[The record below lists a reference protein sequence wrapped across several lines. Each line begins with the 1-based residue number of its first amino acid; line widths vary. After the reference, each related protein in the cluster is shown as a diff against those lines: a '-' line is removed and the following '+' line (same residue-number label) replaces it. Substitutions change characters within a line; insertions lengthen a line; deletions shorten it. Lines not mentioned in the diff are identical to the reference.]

1 MSFLFQEKRLQFRRK
16 ILANYTLHFPVIDST
31 NRWLLEKLPACG
43 TIISSDYQ
51 NTGKGRLG
59 RNWEGKPKQ
68 SLMFSVL
75 YRYKTETFSILS
87 LAVGVALCLVL
98 RKTEN
103 RKVGDRKICL
113 KWPND
118 LLIENKKIGGILCES
133 QPQKKIVVIG
143 AGINV
148 LQKKTDFSPQI
159 YKKASSLKIETN
171 KDFDRFQLL
180 EECTL
185 ELDRILQRLEKGE
198 KKKILQEWEKM
209 AVAAKFGLT
218 PKYILLVVGIYQNLY
233 LFLFLEN
240 WLFYRFVEKNLFF
253 FVEH

>member
-1 MSFLFQEKRLQFRRK
+1 MSFLFQEKRLQFHRK

-98 RKTEN
+98 RKTET

-159 YKKASSLKIETN
+159 CKKASSLKIETN

-218 PKYILLVVGIYQNLY
+218 PKYTLLVVGIYQNLY
-233 LFLFLEN
+233 LFLS
-240 WLFYRFVEKNLFF
+240 
-253 FVEH
+253 